1 MRMCLQSNVDVREF
15 ESVEKTQKGSTE
27 VLTLHIAAFQSRGA
41 AKKRT
46 SLIPENQ
53 GSGQRSSGRR
63 SVDPDYDT
71 VSTVVNSV
79 AMRVPRVSPACI
91 RLMDLNCAP

>member
-1 MRMCLQSNVDVREF
+1 MWTSENLRAW
-15 ESVEKTQKGSTE
+15 KKHKKGSTE
-27 VLTLHIAAFQSRGA
+27 VLTLHIAAIQSRGA

-46 SLIPENQ
+46 SLISEHW
-53 GSGQRSSGRR
+53 GSSQRSSGRR

-71 VSTVVNSV
+71 VSAVVNSV

-91 RLMDLNCAP
+91 SLMDLNCAR